1 MRTQEPTSASL
12 WVDLQEYSSRTFLRH
27 FSFSCWTGRVL
38 TLTRIPLIHSHLQ
51 TFTSSRQNLTVL
63 SLSLSLSSSF
73 YSTQSLSD
81 LYIPCLSIS
90 VFILL
95 LYLQSN
101 GIPPAPSKRIFLGVT
116 CECLWIE
123 LVLLLLVSQYE
134 LPVAL
139 SFLTWEK
146 SQEESRAK
154 FSFRQL
160 LLFSPPLIYS
170 FCTMKSTS
178 IRFLS

>member
-1 MRTQEPTSASL
+1 MSGFTRVFLSDVSSSLLIFLLNRKSLNPHKNPFDPLTSANL
-12 WVDLQEYSSRTFLRH
+12 H
-27 FSFSCWTGRVL
+27 FFQTESYCSFS
-38 TLTRIPLIHSHLQ
+38 
-51 TFTSSRQNLTVL
+51 L
-63 SLSLSLSSSF
+63 SPSSSF

-139 SFLTWEK
+139 SFLT
-146 SQEESRAK
+146 
-154 FSFRQL
+154 
-160 LLFSPPLIYS
+160 
-170 FCTMKSTS
+170 
-178 IRFLS
+178 